1 MGYSPRRK
9 PKANEATAPESVR
22 PPDGNL
28 LVVEPDAL
36 LRWSLV
42 TYFSKWFN
50 VFAVAA
56 IDAAE
61 EILDGESINAV
72 IVSDVLD
79 ATEVER
85 MEQKAFDCNHA
96 VRIVRV
102 VTSLRSAAKDPYATG
117 TLEKPFELAALA
129 DLLHCAG

>member
-1 MGYSPRRK
+1 MGFKSRRESK
-9 PKANEATAPESVR
+9 VTEAIPAAPVP
-22 PPDGNL
+22 PPDENL

-50 VFAVAA
+50 VFAVATT
-56 IDAAE
+56 DASV
-61 EILDGESINAV
+61 EILDAESINAL

-79 ATEVER
+79 ASEVQRMER
-85 MEQKAFDCNHA
+85 MACDCNPA
-96 VRIVRV
+96 VRIIRV
-102 VTSLRSAAKDPYATG
+102 VTSLGAAANDPYASG

-129 DLLHCAG
+129 DLLRCAS

>member
-9 PKANEATAPESVR
+9 PKAVEATAAQPER
-22 PPDGNL
+22 PPDDNL

-50 VFAVAA
+50 VFAVASTEA
-56 IDAAE
+56 AAE
-61 EILDGESINAV
+61 IIDEELINAV
-72 IVSDVLD
+72 IVSDALD
-79 ATEVER
+79 ATSVQA
-85 MEQKAFDCNHA
+85 MEQRAVDCNHD
-96 VRIVRV
+96 VRIIRV
-102 VTSLRSAAKDPYATG
+102 VTSLRSATKDPFATG

-129 DLLHCAG
+129 DLLRCAG